1 MREREVER
9 PHKRQHHRQREP
21 ESDPEPEANLDHGPL
36 EVEPLDVEL
45 QDEEDNDE
53 EMQHDVDW
61 VCYEEHRNICPLLS
75 INLYSGWIRCGPT
88 R

>member
-1 MREREVER
+1 
-9 PHKRQHHRQREP
+9 

-36 EVEPLDVEL
+36 EVEPLEVEL

-61 VCYEEHRNICPLLS
+61 
-75 INLYSGWIRCGPT
+75 
-88 R
+88 